1 MTDIFDL
8 DSDGAAALD
17 DEARRNP
24 LRAEDLPVPAWA
36 GSGEALK
43 GLLRPSA
50 SAGRALMMAG
60 APVAMAIDRAAEF
73 GDLIGGRTAQRE
85 ALGLAPDRLGA
96 ADWYFRNVVD
106 DTGGNA
112 VDAWT
117 ANPEAMGSAAKAL
130 NVGSTVIGSL
140 PQMIATPELFLAQS
154 GLDPATELVRQ
165 GVDTKTALAVGGANL
180 AANAIGMKIPAA
192 WGNTLTQRLLTGV
205 GSNLGIGVAADAA
218 SNAALASGGYT
229 EQAAGYDAKDPYAR
243 ALDALMGAA
252 FGWKANIDAPRLPA
266 AERDAVLAVKNN
278 DHLHRQTLP
287 GEPASASAARAHAG
301 SVSSAIDQLLRG
313 EPVNVADAVR
323 AEDFVPRPQPARP
336 APGAAPV
343 AANYD
348 AFLVALESGGRADAK
363 ASTSSATGLHQ
374 FTKGTWLRTV
384 RNAAPAWARGMD
396 DAQLLTQRTNPARS
410 AEMERALR
418 AENSAALVRA
428 GQKVDGFNLYAAH
441 HFGERGGVKFA
452 QADGS
457 TPMSQILTAD
467 QLKANAYLRGLTKD
481 EAIANWTAR
490 AKKAGVDMPAGRVP
504 FEDPDVAPQ
513 RQFAQAMR
521 AVDAPEDVI
530 RQFMPQA
537 PRDSV
542 TGFFDGRVDQVKSGM
557 VERAVRHVTETGE
570 PGHFVSA
577 DLFNLG
583 GLNQHLGNQAEA
595 ANVHY
600 GAMARIL
607 ERELRATGADVVPMR
622 TGGDEFGAVVVNA
635 AGPKIAEAIER
646 ANAKVAR
653 YAREQGLADIPHP
666 KRSGEKGV
674 GLHIGSA
681 EIRPGQSVRA
691 ILDRADDGVN
701 LSKLKASENVARRTP
716 GTAGSEP
723 PEGRPGGA
731 EARDGAPDS
740 GVRPAETTGEAG
752 TRMGAGD
759 GGRPP
764 QGDRSAV
771 SAPESPIQAAAQLA
785 AQSPDT
791 LAIVGFDPD
800 GAPIYRPVSEALAEI
815 QAEQARAAADAEA
828 YPAAVSCFLR
838 RGGNAP

>member
-1 MTDIFDL
+1 MSDIFEL
-8 DSDGAAALD
+8 DADGATALE
-17 DEARRNP
+17 DEARANP
-24 LRAEDLPVPAWA
+24 LRAEDLPTPAWA
-36 GSGEALK
+36 GAGQAAK

-50 SAGRALMMAG
+50 AAGRSLLLA
-60 APVAMAIDRAAEF
+60 APSVLEVF
-73 GDLIGGRTAQRE
+73 GT
-85 ALGLAPDRLGA
+85 GLTQEGK
-96 ADWYFRNVVD
+96 DWYYRNVVD
-106 DTGGNA
+106 EFGGRA

-117 ANPEAMGSAAKAL
+117 PDPGAMGSASKAL
-130 NVGSTVIGSL
+130 NVGGTVIGSI
-140 PQMIATPELFLAQS
+140 PQMIGMPSTFLAS
-154 GLDPATELVRQ
+154 SAIDPAVELVNQ
-165 GVDTKTALAVGGANL
+165 GVDAKTAATVGGANML
-180 AANAIGMKIPAA
+180 ANAIGMKLPAS
-192 WGNTLTQRLLTGV
+192 WGNTLTQRLVTGA
-205 GSNLGIGVAADAA
+205 GANLGVGVAADAA
-218 SNAALASGGYT
+218 SSTALTAGGYD
-229 EQAAGYDAKDPYAR
+229 EQAAGFDVKDPYAR
-243 ALDALMGAA
+243 TLDVLMGAA
-252 FGWKANIDAPRLPA
+252 FGWKANIDAPRVPA
-266 AERDAVLAVKNN
+266 AERDAVLTTRNS

-287 GEPASASAARAHAG
+287 GEPASASAARAHAS
-301 SVSSAIDQLLRG
+301 SVSSAIEQLLRG
-313 EPVNVADAVR
+313 EQVNVADAVR
-323 AEDFVPRPQPARP
+323 AEDFVTRPQPTSQT
-336 APGAAPV
+336 PGAAPFS
-343 AANYD
+343 ANYD
-348 AFLVALESGGRADAK
+348 AFLVALESGGKADAK
-363 ASTSSATGLHQ
+363 AATSSATGLHQ

-384 RNAAPAWARGMD
+384 RNAAPAWAQGMD
-396 DAQLLTQRTNPARS
+396 EAQLLAQRTNPARS
-410 AEMERALR
+410 AEMEKALR
-418 AENSAALVRA
+418 AENASALLRA
-428 GQKVDGFNLYAAH
+428 GQRVDGFNLYAAH

-457 TPMSQILTAD
+457 TPMAQILTAD
-467 QLKANAYLRGLTKD
+467 QLKANSYLRGLTKD
-481 EAIANWTAR
+481 EAIANWSVR
-490 AKKAGVDMPAGRVP
+490 AKKAGVDMPAGRAP
-504 FEDPDVAPQ
+504 FEDPDLAPQ
-513 RQFAQAMR
+513 RQFTQAMR

-570 PGHFVSA
+570 PGHYVSA

-583 GLNQHLGNQAEA
+583 GLNQAVGNQAEA

-635 AGPKIAEAIER
+635 VGPKIAEAIER

-666 KRSGEKGV
+666 KRFGEKGV
-674 GLHIGSA
+674 GLHVGSA

-701 LSKLKASENVARRTP
+701 LSKLKASENVARSTP
-716 GTAGSEP
+716 GPAGAEP
-723 PEGRPGGA
+723 PEGRSGGA
-731 EARDGAPDS
+731 QARNGAPDS
-740 GVRPAETTGEAG
+740 GVRPADAPGKAG
-752 TRMGAGD
+752 AGMGAGD
-759 GGRPP
+759 GGRPS

-771 SAPESPIQAAAQLA
+771 SAVETPIQAAAQLA

-800 GAPIYRPVSEALAEI
+800 GAPIYRPMSEALAEI